1 MSRAGGTQLP
11 LSAVVGQKDAKLALL
26 LIAVDP
32 RIGGVLLRG
41 EKGTAKSTLARALA
55 ALLPGSAPFVEL
67 PIGATEDRVVGSID
81 LKAALTGGEQRFRPG
96 LLAAADGGVL
106 YVDEI
111 NLLPDH
117 LVDVLLD
124 AAASG
129 VNRVEREGISHVHA
143 SQFLLIGSMNPEEGD
158 LRPQLLDR
166 FGLAVAVRT
175 ARDPAER
182 AAAVRRRLAFDADP
196 VRAAAESDVAAAEED
211 LRRRLGLAR
220 PAELP
225 DAVVERVASLCGAVG
240 AEGLRADL
248 TICRA
253 AAALAGWEGRSTV
266 SAADVRRVAPLALA
280 HRARRDPLEP
290 AGVDEDRL
298 QEALDR
304 HVGRAGPDG
313 GRGGEEQ
320 AAGDLPRG
328 GEDEAAADA
337 LGGGEDRAAS
347 GAGFR
352 PTGGEDGRRGD
363 ARDTG
368 DPHDSG
374 RRGEQTWADRGQQE
388 PADPGSPGPVP
399 SAPPVTRARH
409 QGSPATGR
417 CAPAEAKR
425 GRLVGDRVPDG
436 PPASVA
442 LGATV
447 RQAAARHAAAGPA
460 AAGATARA
468 ALSVG
473 PEDVREA
480 VRVDRTANLIV
491 LAVDASGSM
500 GAPQRMEAAKGAVLG
515 LLTDAYQ
522 RRDLVGL
529 VAFGGDEARVLLRPT
544 GSVEVARARLVA
556 LPTGGRTP
564 LAAGIT
570 AALQLVTAPARVQT
584 HRPVLVLVT
593 DGRATSGPA
602 GIDPVAAAGSAADA
616 VRRAGVEAIVIDVE
630 STPGPAGV
638 PTAPGLGL
646 ARELAARMG
655 GRHVPLTALTPGDL
669 RHVVREQAFPG

>member
-1 MSRAGGTQLP
+1 VNGVGPRASTVSQLP
-11 LSAVVGQKDAKLALL
+11 LSAVVGQEEAKLALL
-26 LIAVDP
+26 LLAVDP
-32 RIGGVLLRG
+32 LIGGVLLRG
-41 EKGTAKSTLARALA
+41 EKGTAKSTLARGLA

-81 LKAALTGGEQRFRPG
+81 VTAALTGGGQRFRPG

-129 VNRVEREGISHVHA
+129 TNRVEREGISHAHP
-143 SQFLLIGSMNPEEGD
+143 SRFLLVGSMNPEEGD

-175 ARDPAER
+175 ARDPSER

-196 VRAAAESDVAAAEED
+196 VGAVAATEVAAAEAE
-211 LRRRLGLAR
+211 LRARLAQAR
-220 PAELP
+220 PARLP
-225 DAVVERVASLCGAVG
+225 DAVLDGVASLCAAVG

-253 AAALAGWEGRSTV
+253 AAALAGWDGRLTV
-266 SAADVRRVAPLALA
+266 EAADVRRVAPLALA

-290 AGVDEDRL
+290 AGLDEQRL
-298 QEALDR
+298 SDALDE
-304 HVGRAGPDG
+304 HVGGDNPHPTVQSPDPSGASNAEEPGRAG
-313 GRGGEEQ
+313 Q
-320 AAGDLPRG
+320 
-328 GEDEAAADA
+328 DEAAASNLPPA
-337 LGGGEDRAAS
+337 PGQEQAPVEPGRSGLAPLSFAGGRAPVQA
-347 GAGFR
+347 A
-352 PTGGEDGRRGD
+352 PAAGRRTPGE
-363 ARDTG
+363 
-368 DPHDSG
+368 S
-374 RRGEQTWADRGQQE
+374 RRGR
-388 PADPGSPGPVP
+388 V
-399 SAPPVTRARH
+399 
-409 QGSPATGR
+409 
-417 CAPAEAKR
+417 
-425 GRLVGDRVPDG
+425 VGDRAPAG

-442 LGATV
+442 VGATL
-447 RQAAARHAAAGPA
+447 RHAAARLA
-460 AAGATARA
+460 AAPGIPPDGAAMR
-468 ALSVG
+468 
-473 PEDVREA
+473 PEDLREA
-480 VRVDRTANLIV
+480 IRVDRTATLIV

-529 VAFGGDEARVLLRPT
+529 VAFWGDAAQVLLRPT
-544 GSVEVARARLVA
+544 GSVEVAQARLA
-556 LPTGGRTP
+556 GLPTGGRTP

-570 AALQLVTAPARVQT
+570 TALQLVTTPARAAT

-602 GIDPVAAAGSAADA
+602 GADPVAAASAAADA
-616 VRRAGVEAIVIDVE
+616 VRQAGVEAVVIDVE
-630 STPGPAGV
+630 GTAGGSGG
-638 PTAPGLGL
+638 PGLGL

-655 GRHVPLTALTPGDL
+655 GRHVPLPALTSDGL
-669 RHVVREQAFPG
+669 RRAVRDQAGLA